1 MIFWKKNWSKIIF
14 VNIIIVVIILSILEV
29 FLLCF
34 FWFPKL
40 VNILPQSIKYY
51 PLTIYQNFDRTT
63 IGYFSEWDKNL
74 TYKIKPNYSY
84 RFKNREFDV
93 MIKSNSL
100 GLRDDEK
107 SLDAPEIIALGDSF
121 TMGFGIQQEKTYPE
135 LLSNITNFSVLN
147 AGIESYGTAREVLLL
162 SKIDTSNLKYLVIQ
176 YCENDFLEN
185 YTFVINNYTLP
196 VTSRNDYY
204 QRVDQRKKSDQ
215 YYFGKYLKIF
225 LSLLSINIFDDKN
238 QYRKITLK
246 EKEYFHLQHAKLF
259 LEILSKLKIEN
270 SNFKLII
277 FDLVDRSDMK
287 FTRINWILQDKTF
300 DSSLFINFVNKLI
313 EEDEYP
319 SFIEN
324 ASLID
329 SSQFL
334 SNDDYFLLDG
344 HINLNGH
351 KKVANEIDK
360 IFKDQSDVYIKQ
372 DITIDKETIDNVF
385 LTKNLSNAAFSSEII
400 CHLQKI
406 KLKKFFSPNI
416 YFDLEVHNKSS
427 EWWPQKSLVKNGN
440 FVIRIRSHL
449 YNEKQKLVDQDF
461 PYGISD
467 LPYSIPPNS
476 KFTVRIFIN
485 KNVIPK
491 GISYL
496 EYDLVQEG
504 YTWFQGKGGKTCRM
518 KIIN

>member
-1 MIFWKKNWSKIIF
+1 MIFWKNLNKIIF
-14 VNIIIVVIILSILEV
+14 VNIIIVVTILSILEV

-40 VNILPQSIKYY
+40 VNILPQSMKYY

-63 IGYFSEWDKNL
+63 IGYFSEWDKDL

-107 SLDAPEIIALGDSF
+107 SLDAPDAIVLGDSF

-135 LLSNITNFSVLN
+135 LLSSITNFSVLN

-162 SKIDTSNLKYLVIQ
+162 DKIDTSNLKYLVIQ

-196 VTSRNDYY
+196 VTSKKYYY
-204 QRVDQRKKSDQ
+204 QRVEERKKSDR

-259 LEILSKLKIEN
+259 LDILSKLKVEN
-270 SNFKLII
+270 SDFKLII

-287 FTRINWILQDKTF
+287 FTRRNWILQDKTF
-300 DSSLFINFVNKLI
+300 DSSLFINLIHKLI
-313 EEDEYP
+313 KEGEYP
-319 SFIEN
+319 TFIEN

-344 HINLNGH
+344 HINSDGH
-351 KKVANEIDK
+351 KKVANK
-360 IFKDQSDVYIKQ
+360 IYKTFKSQSDLYLKQ
-372 DITIDKETIDNVF
+372 DLTIDKEDINNVF
-385 LTKNLSNAAFSSEII
+385 VTKKLPNTAFRSEIVCHSQEIKLEEFSS
-400 CHLQKI
+400 K
-406 KLKKFFSPNI
+406 NI
-416 YFDLEVHNKSS
+416 DFDLEVHNKSS

-440 FVIRIRSHL
+440 FVIRIRPHL
-449 YNEKQKLVDQDF
+449 YNDKQKLVNRDF
-461 PYGISD
+461 PYGISG
-467 LPYSIPPNS
+467 LLYSIPPNS
-476 KFTVRIFIN
+476 KFTMRIFIN
-485 KNVIPK
+485 KNVLPK

-504 YTWFQGKGGKTCRM
+504 YTWFQGKGGKTCRI